1 MSTIPPDNSRYS
13 LTRNPLMAT
22 ITMMA
27 FLGFV
32 LLFSPQSTAENQ
44 GVTTGQADAPSAS
57 PSPVTVLTQ
66 TEDVQTFDSEWLV
79 KWMAGADP
87 EQLLQE
93 MSHDFENVSLL
104 KMDSANRTLVIHI
117 PLEEL
122 EAFKKGNGTEPSW
135 SGSVEYIQPN
145 YRYRM
150 FAAETKEKLP
160 DDTMFN
166 KQYHLQMI
174 RATQGWAYVRENRD
188 ITIALLD
195 TGVDTSHP
203 DLKDNLIQGE
213 NILEPESPPIDD
225 NGHGTK
231 VAGILGAVGNNKE
244 GVSGVVWRTR
254 MMPFKILDKNGVSD
268 DFTVGKGIRRAVD
281 RGAKILLLP
290 LGLPQYSQHL
300 KEAIDY
306 AKSKN
311 VLVVAATGNE
321 GSRVNYPASFP
332 YVLAVGAVNQ
342 QQKPLAYANVGPE
355 MDVVAPGIRILTT
368 APGGGYTE
376 VEGTSMAAPQ
386 VAGLA
391 ALVWKQHPQWTP
403 EQVKS
408 HIRSTARDLDKPGW
422 DLKTGHGL
430 IDLEKALG
438 TANPIYDA
446 FEPNNIRG
454 KAATI
459 SIEGEWNAQLTP
471 DDRIDWYRLDSPY
484 PGRVTMQVK
493 FEKKPEREVMVT
505 HIHAGGD
512 VIQSYRLQQSQAITL
527 TVPEGTT
534 FVRWEIVAV
543 SADGNA
549 DDDRN
554 WSPIRYHVSNQFAI
568 AADRYEENDTRD
580 KAYPLF
586 RNSSIRGT
594 FHKVNDH
601 DWYVLHIPTAGK
613 LDIEISVDTVRMDPV
628 LVIEKPNEST
638 AQMVDDGNIHN
649 GQGEHVSIEVV
660 PGKYYLLIHDYEGNP
675 VNGEYEMKLTYLAEQ
690 PDFNEPNNTLE
701 QATPIALEKPVYGTL
716 PVLSDF
722 DWFRFEVKEK
732 GAVRLSLSEI
742 PPDTKLRMA
751 WYDDQRK
758 TIEYRQLGANE
769 TDWQVIRNVDAGT
782 YYLRLDALQKLRF
795 QRYQLLVQWDQPQLY
810 KDTWR
815 HWASDSINKL
825 SENGVIKGYED
836 GTFRP
841 ERAVTRAEFVAQ
853 IMRVVKDK
861 EKVLPAAAVREQRK
875 QIFDELKDTRAD
887 HWAYQDLLLA
897 YQYGWIFGYPDQAIR
912 PDQTVT
918 RAEATVIINRVIR
931 QLPSF
936 SQPQAKDV
944 PVYTD
949 VPKESWMYAEV
960 QNMRARGYLGDYLS
974 GADRNQFLPDKKLTR
989 AELAVML
996 DKVFFSR

>member
-1 MSTIPPDNSRYS
+1 MSIIPPDNSRYS
-13 LTRNPLMAT
+13 FIQNPLIAMVMLMAL
-22 ITMMA
+22 
-27 FLGFV
+27 LGFV
-32 LLFSPQSTAENQ
+32 LLFSPQSIAENQ
-44 GVTTGQADAPSAS
+44 SESAAQTAEPSGS
-57 PSPVTVLTQ
+57 VVTVLTQ
-66 TEDVQTFDSEWLV
+66 TEDPQSFDSEWLM
-79 KWMAGADP
+79 KWKAGVDP

-93 MSHDFENVSLL
+93 MSHDFENISMV
-104 KMDSANRTLVIHI
+104 KMDRDHRTMVVHI
-117 PLEEL
+117 PVEEL
-122 EAFKKGNGTEPSW
+122 EAYKSRDETVSIW
-135 SGSVEYIQPN
+135 SGSIEYIQPN

-150 FAAETKEKLP
+150 FATETKTEVP
-160 DDTMFN
+160 DDSMFN
-166 KQYHLQMI
+166 QQHHLQMI

-195 TGVDTSHP
+195 TGVDATHP

-213 NILEPESPPIDD
+213 NILDSDQPPSDD

-231 VAGILGAVGNNKE
+231 VAGILGAVGNNKQ
-244 GVSGVVWRTR
+244 GISGVVWRTR
-254 MMPFKILDKNGVSD
+254 MMPIKILDQNGVGD

-281 RGAKILLLP
+281 RGAKILLMP

-300 KEAIDY
+300 REAIDY

-321 GSRVNYPASFP
+321 GARINYPASFP

-355 MDVVAPGIRILTT
+355 MDVVAPGNRILTT

-391 ALVWKQHPQWTP
+391 ALIWKQHPQWTV

-408 HIRSTARDLDKPGW
+408 HIRATARDLDKPGW
-422 DLKTGHGL
+422 DLKTGYGI

-438 TANPIYDA
+438 TVNPIHDA
-446 FEPNNIRG
+446 LEPNNTRNQ
-454 KAATI
+454 AATT

-471 DDRIDWYRLDSPY
+471 ADRIDWYRLDSPY
-484 PGRVTMQVK
+484 PGRITMQVK
-493 FEKKPEREVMVT
+493 FDKKPEREVMVT
-505 HIHAGGD
+505 HIHPAGN
-512 VIQSYRLQQSQAITL
+512 VIQSYRLQQSQTIIL
-527 TVPEGTT
+527 TVPEGTS
-534 FVRWEIVAV
+534 FVRWEVVSA
-543 SADGNA
+543 SADGST
-549 DDDRN
+549 DSDRN
-554 WSPIRYHVSNQFAI
+554 WTPIRYHVSNQFTI
-568 AADRYEENDTRD
+568 AADRYEENDSKD

-586 RNSSIRGT
+586 RNSSIQGT

-613 LDIEISVDTVRMDPV
+613 LDIEVSVDTVRMDPV
-628 LVIEKPNEST
+628 LVIEKPNQST
-638 AQMVDDGNIHN
+638 PQMVDDGNITN
-649 GQGEHVSIEVV
+649 GQGEHVSMEVV
-660 PGKYYLLIHDYEGNP
+660 PGKYYLLLHDYEGNP

-732 GAVRLSLSEI
+732 GAVRLSLSDI
-742 PPDTKLRMA
+742 PRDTRMRIA

-758 TIEYRQLGANE
+758 TIEYRQLGSNE
-769 TDWQVIRNVDAGT
+769 TAWQVIHNVEPGT
-782 YYLRLDALQKLRF
+782 YYLRLDALEKLRF
-795 QRYQLLVQWDQPQLY
+795 QRYQLLVQWDQPQIY

-815 HWASDSINKL
+815 HWAIDSINKL
-825 SENGVIKGYED
+825 SENGVLKGYED

-841 ERAVTRAEFVAQ
+841 ERSVTRAEFVAQ
-853 IMRVVKDK
+853 IMRIVKNK
-861 EKVLPAAAVREQRK
+861 EKVLPAASVREQRK
-875 QIFDELKDTRAD
+875 QTFNQLKDTRTD

-897 YQYGWIFGYPDQAIR
+897 YQYGWIMGYPDETIR
-912 PDQTVT
+912 PDQTVS

-936 SQPQAKDV
+936 SQPRATPNV
-944 PVYTD
+944 PAYAD